1 MSISNIESS
10 GFNSLFKSSEALMA
24 KTVEANVPSQT
35 ERNLKSSNR
44 SLSSENISLEGQN
57 RLLSERNDELLKDN
71 RNLTQDLKESQQKA
85 ESASS
90 KNVETSRTEQMAS
103 AENSN
108 QQPTRSEEKASSADD
123 IDTTNYE
130 STTAPTNTAQQVQA
144 PTTNSYS
151 TSDSSDLSGLAIGAS
166 FSSYA

>member
-57 RLLSERNDELLKDN
+57 RLLSERNDDLIKDN
-71 RNLTQDLKESQQKA
+71 RNLTQDLKESQQNAKS
-85 ESASS
+85 END
-90 KNVETSRTEQMAS
+90 KNVETTRTEQITS

-123 IDTTNYE
+123 IDTTSYNHP
-130 STTAPTNTAQQVQA
+130 TAPTNTAQQVEA
-144 PTTNSYS
+144 PASNSYS
-151 TSDSSDLSGLAIGAS
+151 MSGSTDMSGLEIGTS